1 MYQHAF
7 MLKQLPRVA
16 QFQARSGVGSLLKR
30 NRTKNSRVRP
40 CSSIK
45 DKASSQSDDYTKG
58 QLYLLA
64 VSGLWGSY
72 NPTLRLIYNSTDFI
86 DPIAIAAIRGVL
98 QVTLLGTFVMIVKY
112 LNNNKK
118 TPNDKASS
126 DNDSIEDDDQQQQ
139 QPTSTSSA
147 ASTSLLPLSLQA
159 SLEIGLY
166 NTVGT
171 IAQTFALSNTS
182 ATRGAFLIQASIIFT
197 PLLATLFGPP
207 PSRAAWIAC
216 CTALVAAILVTQD
229 SLDIS
234 TDTITSSITSTA
246 AAATTATA
254 DSIASHPLLNIDPPT
269 TVIGDVQ
276 TLIAALFYSLATVRI
291 PRYASKMSP
300 LTLAFGKSAFL
311 ATTAV
316 GTALLETMSHT
327 NVSSSS
333 SNSIEHMVTSLTRLW
348 PEWAA
353 SSSSTGGG
361 GGDSIIVWV
370 LLIWSA
376 FGPGSLAAFLM
387 VKGQSLVSATDA
399 QIAFAT
405 VPLWSAVL
413 ALGMVQESV
422 GWLTWVG
429 GGMMIGAGLY
439 AALEGRKA
447 AAAARIER

>member
-1 MYQHAF
+1 
-7 MLKQLPRVA
+7 MLKPIPKLA
-16 QFQARSGVGSLLKR
+16 QFQPRSRVGSLLIR
-30 NRTKNSRVRP
+30 NRTSNSRIRP

-45 DKASSQSDDYTKG
+45 DKVSSQSDDYTKG

-98 QVTLLGTFVMIVKY
+98 QVTLLGTFVLIVKY
-112 LNNNKK
+112 LKNKNKETPTDIASNNNNK
-118 TPNDKASS
+118 
-126 DNDSIEDDDQQQQ
+126 SIEDDHQ
-139 QPTSTSSA
+139 QPTSTS
-147 ASTSLLPLSLQA
+147 LLPLPLQA

-197 PLLATLFGPP
+197 PLLATIFGPP

-229 SLDIS
+229 TMGIS
-234 TDTITSSITSTA
+234 TQTITSSIITTASTA
-246 AAATTATA
+246 ITAATTTIP
-254 DSIASHPLLNIDPPT
+254 SQPLLHVDPPT
-269 TVIGDVQ
+269 TLIGDVQ

-311 ATTAV
+311 ATTAIV
-316 GTALLETMSHT
+316 TALIETMNHSS
-327 NVSSSS
+327 VSS
-333 SNSIEHMVTSLTRLW
+333 IDDIVRSLTGLW

-353 SSSSTGGG
+353 SSS
-361 GGDSIIVWV
+361 GGDSSIVWV

-376 FGPGSLAAFLM
+376 LGPGSLAAFLM
-387 VKGQSLVSATDA
+387 VKGQSMVSATDA

-447 AAAARIER
+447 AAAARIE

>member
-1 MYQHAF
+1 MYQLFQHAF

-16 QFQARSGVGSLLKR
+16 QFQARRSSVGSLLRR

-40 CSSIK
+40 YSSIK
-45 DKASSQSDDYTKG
+45 DKAPSQSDDYTKG

-98 QVTLLGTFVMIVKY
+98 QVTLLGTFVMIAKY

-118 TPNDKASS
+118 SPTDKASS
-126 DNDSIEDDDQQQQ
+126 DANNIEDDDQQ

-229 SLDIS
+229 SLGIS
-234 TDTITSSITSTA
+234 TDTITSSITA
-246 AAATTATA
+246 TATA
-254 DSIASHPLLNIDPPT
+254 DSIASNPLLNIDPPT

-316 GTALLETMSHT
+316 LTALLETINNT
-327 NVSSSS
+327 TTSSSS
-333 SNSIEHMVTSLTRLW
+333 SSSIDHMVTSLTRLW

-353 SSSSTGGG
+353 FSSTGGGG
-361 GGDSIIVWV
+361 GGDSIIVWF

-387 VKGQSLVSATDA
+387 VKGQSMVSATDA

-429 GGMMIGAGLY
+429 GGMMIGAGVY

-447 AAAARIER
+447 ADAARIER